1 MLYLCVKN
9 TFLYV
14 ITLLIVVFRLANFE
28 DEKSTKIN
36 EKKNDQ
42 SSLAAYVYSLLDKRL
57 TWEDIKWLKR
67 FEIQYIINISYECK
81 YSRLKNGSY

>member
-1 MLYLCVKN
+1 M
-9 TFLYV
+9 
-14 ITLLIVVFRLANFE
+14 IVVSRLANFE

-67 FEIQYIINISYECK
+67 FEIQYIYYKSHFMNANSEGKKIVVFGVKICYLFICST
-81 YSRLKNGSY
+81 